1 MINYCNKA
9 ISSRSKYDKLAKKKC
24 HLTKGHEGSCK
35 EFPFLDHLIK
45 TTQRPSNKFGGLN
58 GVSQKADEF
67 NSCINTGVFFFKCKQ
82 MKNSSDNCDNKR
94 IADKIKRDST
104 MTTGAAWK
112 SEDAGPNRILR
123 WVMLIP
129 DKKLLTYGIN
139 MKQLKP
145 QVIAKLREKAADYD
159 SCIQVSIKL
168 TWLVYQMP
176 GAPIPPD
183 SIKEYLES
191 HFGLLNNITR
201 CSICLTELEFKL
213 FHEAQRG
220 KAIVETCHLDPRSH
234 SPSNVG
240 FAHRECN
247 IAQGNK
253 SIDEFYDWISGIL
266 HRARKN

>member
-1 MINYCNKA
+1 MITYCNKI
-9 ISSRSKYDKLAKKKC
+9 ISSSSKYDKIAKRKC
-24 HLTKGHEGSCK
+24 HFPKGHTGSCK
-35 EFPFLDHLIK
+35 EFHFLGHLQK
-45 TTQRPSNKFGGLN
+45 TH
-58 GVSQKADEF
+58 
-67 NSCINTGVFFFKCKQ
+67 
-82 MKNSSDNCDNKR
+82 KR

-123 WVMLIP
+123 WVMLVP
-129 DKKLLTYGIN
+129 DKTLLKYGIN

-159 SCIQVSIKL
+159 SCIQVAIKL

-176 GAPIPPD
+176 GAPKPPEPL
-183 SIKEYLES
+183 KEYLEL
-191 HFGLLNNITR
+191 HFGLLNNITG

-213 FHEAQRG
+213 FHDAQRG
-220 KAIVETCHLDPRSH
+220 KAVVETCHLDPRSH
-234 SPSNVG
+234 SPINVG

-253 SIDEFYDWISGIL
+253 SIEDFYGWIYGIL
-266 HRARKN
+266 KRANRI